1 MTESHLSSIWNPSW
15 APTSLRSPSLVFKA
29 LHDLVSLTSLI
40 LPFHFS
46 SPFYLPSC
54 SFFFFN
60 IMGIFLLQ
68 RLYIYFP
75 LNVFYGFILTSFMFL
90 LKCGLISILFPDKS
104 KRRAWNKT
112 GQSQAHYPI
121 PLYCNWFKS
130 GHVTNETRGCERGSI
145 QGKVFSLIEP
155 VRMPVTFNSGLNTA
169 IWWCNAW
176 RYHSHEIG

>member
-54 SFFFFN
+54 SFFFFFN

-104 KRRAWNKT
+104 KRQNSNPCCLHTPAFFILLT
-112 GQSQAHYPI
+112 P
-121 PLYCNWFKS
+121 FD
-130 GHVTNETRGCERGSI
+130 
-145 QGKVFSLIEP
+145 FSP
-155 VRMPVTFNSGLNTA
+155 
-169 IWWCNAW
+169 
-176 RYHSHEIG
+176 YHISPAGIL